1 MGIYSHTGMLD
12 AALNALMSA
21 TDLFYLL
28 TGDPAEYGD
37 IGSGECQIMSVWS
50 TPVGAF
56 SDIFNGSLS
65 EPPDIEAEGYV
76 DSGYDNSGRAIQ
88 ITKVVINSVDI
99 DGFPSMLVLCNMTD
113 ILYKTTIS
121 GVQLTEGEPIVIDS
135 WNILIHE
142 PTASESVTV
151 T

>member
-1 MGIYSHTGMLD
+1 MGIYSYTGMLD
-12 AALNALMSA
+12 DALNALMSA
-21 TDLFYLL
+21 TDVFYLL
-28 TGDPAEYGD
+28 TGDPEEYGD
-37 IGSGECQIMSVWS
+37 IDSGECQILSVWS
-50 TPVGAF
+50 KPIGAF

-142 PTASESVTV
+142 PTVSEIIT
-151 T
+151 TT